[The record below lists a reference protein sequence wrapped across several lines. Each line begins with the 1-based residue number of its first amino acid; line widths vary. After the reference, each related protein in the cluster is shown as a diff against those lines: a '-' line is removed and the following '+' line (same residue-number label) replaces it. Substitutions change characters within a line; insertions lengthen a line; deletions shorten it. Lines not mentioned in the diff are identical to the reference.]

1 MNTLDGKGPQGRE
14 FPAGCPLVQAE
25 RTPPSI
31 HGQHPPGLTSHC
43 SPICSNSSPLPLTGE
58 VFLFIT
64 TRIFLPWQV
73 SLAVRGL
80 SLVAMSESPSVV
92 AVRGRGT
99 GYRRLGF
106 SSCDARL

>member
-1 MNTLDGKGPQGRE
+1 MG
-14 FPAGCPLVQAE
+14 
-25 RTPPSI
+25 
-31 HGQHPPGLTSHC
+31 
-43 SPICSNSSPLPLTGE
+43 